1 MHIKT
6 SVNECDRQT
15 DGRTDRELEEIARN
29 APCDK
34 WEKWAVQSALKEANK
49 GRMEEME
56 STGDESSPPASA
68 ADSAMCW

>member
-1 MHIKT
+1 
-6 SVNECDRQT
+6 VNECDRQT

-34 WEKWAVQSALKEANK
+34 WEKWAVQNALKEANK

-56 STGDESSPPASA
+56 STGDESSPPAAA